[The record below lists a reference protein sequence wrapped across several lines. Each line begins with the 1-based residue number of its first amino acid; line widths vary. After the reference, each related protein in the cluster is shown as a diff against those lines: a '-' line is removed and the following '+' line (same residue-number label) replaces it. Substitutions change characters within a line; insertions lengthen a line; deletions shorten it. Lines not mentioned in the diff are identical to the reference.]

1 LANPARSGGT
11 YLVGCAVDPLP
22 VPLIQCII
30 VSSRAPSLAVRTI
43 GARWSGKIAVFLS

>member
-11 YLVGCAVDPLP
+11 YLVGSAVHPL
-22 VPLIQCII
+22 LIQRII

-43 GARWSGKIAVFLS
+43 SAS